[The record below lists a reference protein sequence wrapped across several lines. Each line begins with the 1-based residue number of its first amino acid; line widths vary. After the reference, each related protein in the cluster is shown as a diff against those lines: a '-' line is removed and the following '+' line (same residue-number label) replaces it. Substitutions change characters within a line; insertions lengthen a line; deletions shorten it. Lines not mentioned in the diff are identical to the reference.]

1 MDLQRGFA
9 VSASEQKGQDKSQG
23 TSEHEAIR
31 GVENQKPD
39 TMFRDGWRMSTF
51 VFSKKVHTSTYT
63 RQYT

>member
-39 TMFRDGWRMSTF
+39 TMFRDG
-51 VFSKKVHTSTYT
+51 
-63 RQYT
+63 